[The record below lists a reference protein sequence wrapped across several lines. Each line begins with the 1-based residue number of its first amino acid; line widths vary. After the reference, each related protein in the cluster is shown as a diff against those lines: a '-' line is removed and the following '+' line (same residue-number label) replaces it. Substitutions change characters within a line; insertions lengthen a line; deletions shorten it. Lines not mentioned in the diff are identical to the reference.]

1 MTAQDLI
8 ARLSLLPPSTEI
20 LLEDGESS
28 DEPTAPVID
37 LLLLSDGRA
46 VLTPF
51 TRVGD
56 MGDLDGIAP
65 FNTAR
70 IIEPEGDR

>member
-8 ARLSLLPPSTEI
+8 TRLSLLPPSTEV
-20 LLEDGESS
+20 LLEDVESS
-28 DEPTAPVID
+28 GEPTAPVID
-37 LLLLSDGRA
+37 LLLLADGRA

-51 TRVGD
+51 NRVEDIGD
-56 MGDLDGIAP
+56 PEGFAP

-70 IIEPEGDR
+70 IIEPEGC

>member
-8 ARLSLLPPSTEI
+8 TRLSQLPPSTEV
-20 LLEDGESS
+20 LLEDTESS
-28 DEPTAPVID
+28 GDPTTPVID
-37 LLLLSDGRA
+37 LLLLEDGRA

-51 TRVGD
+51 NRAEDIGD
-56 MGDLDGIAP
+56 PDGFVP

-70 IIEPEGDR
+70 IIEP